1 MRDRGTLGLAALTA
15 LLVVP
20 EFLGA
25 RGHHPPGFNAAIG
38 AVACGVVVLVS
49 KALGKA
55 LLQRPEEPDED

>member
-1 MRDRGTLGLAALTA
+1 MDRATLALAVLTV

-25 RGHHPPGFNAAIG
+25 RGHHPPGFHAAVGVVSCI
-38 AVACGVVVLVS
+38 VVVLVS

-55 LLQRPEEPDED
+55 FLQRPEEPHDD

>member
-1 MRDRGTLGLAALTA
+1 MRDLRTLGLAALTA

-25 RGHHPPGFNAAIG
+25 RGHHPPGFHAAVG
-38 AVACGVVVLVS
+38 VVACIVVVLVS

-55 LLQRPEEPDED
+55 LLQGPEEADED